1 MSLVFLFAACAFA
14 LVLGCAVACTD
25 RWREARLA
33 APRLRPVARIDG
45 SAKAGSAGD
54 ASPRRLVTW
63 GGSKGPPP
71 PPPPP
76 HPPGA
81 PGGPPAAPPLRGS
94 PLSPHASI
102 LGF

>member
-54 ASPRRLVTW
+54 ASPRCL
-63 GGSKGPPP
+63 
-71 PPPPP
+71 
-76 HPPGA
+76 
-81 PGGPPAAPPLRGS
+81 
-94 PLSPHASI
+94 
-102 LGF
+102 

>member
-14 LVLGCAVACTD
+14 LVLGCAVACAD

-54 ASPRRLVTW
+54 ASPRRL
-63 GGSKGPPP
+63 
-71 PPPPP
+71 
-76 HPPGA
+76 
-81 PGGPPAAPPLRGS
+81 
-94 PLSPHASI
+94 
-102 LGF
+102 

>member
-63 GGSKGPPP
+63 GGPKG

-76 HPPGA
+76 HPPNPPGA
-81 PGGPPAAPPLRGS
+81 PGAPRRPPPPRCPS
-94 PLSPHASI
+94 LSPHPP
-102 LGF
+102 

>member
-14 LVLGCAVACTD
+14 LVLGCAVACVD

-54 ASPRRLVTW
+54 ASPRCLVTW
-63 GGSKGPPP
+63 GGAEG
-71 PPPPP
+71 PP
-76 HPPGA
+76 HPPQHPDA
-81 PGGPPAAPPLRGS
+81 PGGAGRSPPPVGRSTFLQPPPPAT
-94 PLSPHASI
+94 
-102 LGF
+102 